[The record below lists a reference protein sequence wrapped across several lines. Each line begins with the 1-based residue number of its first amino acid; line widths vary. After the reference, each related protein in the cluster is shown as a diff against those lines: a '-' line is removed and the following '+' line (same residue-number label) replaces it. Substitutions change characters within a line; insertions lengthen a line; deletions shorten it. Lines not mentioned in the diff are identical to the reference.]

1 MKDMD
6 SLSSDQRLLCEYT
19 VDISRGKVDPRFASW
34 KIGPLNQAR
43 WLTLAIRLMC
53 LWTRGAYPQNLS
65 TKLYSLINFF
75 VNVYAICWF
84 DIKTS
89 NKFHHQQI
97 YICNM
102 IDRVRKKPI
111 EVQRITLKNLQYN
124 ALALLLENV
133 LFSMV
138 KFDEP
143 EVREEGIKR
152 ILAIRYVN
160 IYSYKTGWSTC
171 ANLLK
176 HFKDYIWFHQ
186 ILLKQNKLHLK
197 LNSNYFLYSFRRGK
211 PVKKR
216 F

>member
-1 MKDMD
+1 MD
-6 SLSSDQRLLCEYT
+6 SLSSDQRLLYEYT
-19 VDISRGKVDPRFASW
+19 VGISRGKVDPRFASW

-43 WLTLAIRLMC
+43 SLTLAIRLMC

-65 TKLYSLINFF
+65 TKLYSLINFI

-84 DIKTS
+84 DIKKS

-97 YICNM
+97 YIYNM
-102 IDRVRKKPI
+102 IDRIRKKPI

-152 ILAIRYVN
+152 ILAIRYVY
-160 IYSYKTGWSTC
+160 IYSYTTG
-171 ANLLK
+171 
-176 HFKDYIWFHQ
+176 
-186 ILLKQNKLHLK
+186 
-197 LNSNYFLYSFRRGK
+197 
-211 PVKKR
+211 
-216 F
+216 

>member
-1 MKDMD
+1 MD
-6 SLSSDQRLLCEYT
+6 SWGISTESFDQTKEFDKFYCECLCYLLVWY
-19 VDISRGKVDPRFASW
+19 K
-34 KIGPLNQAR
+34 K
-43 WLTLAIRLMC
+43 
-53 LWTRGAYPQNLS
+53 
-65 TKLYSLINFF
+65 K
-75 VNVYAICWF
+75 
-84 DIKTS
+84 KS

-97 YICNM
+97 YIYNM
-102 IDRVRKKPI
+102 IDRIRKKPI

-138 KFDEP
+138 KFDET

-152 ILAIRYVN
+152 ILAIRYVY

-197 LNSNYFLYSFRRGK
+197 IKLKLFLYILSEEGSQSRKDF
-211 PVKKR
+211 KR
-216 F
+216 SQYQL